1 MICRRAMKEK
11 GHIFMK
17 EKLIR
22 FMQGRYGV
30 DSFSKFL
37 LAAALFVVL
46 ISSFF
51 GQKQVGTVLY
61 TLGVAAFVYSYFRI
75 FSRNISK
82 RYAENQQFL
91 MKTAKV
97 RSFFAQQKSLMQQR
111 RTHHIYSCPGC
122 KQKIRIPRGKGKI
135 EIRCPKCGTTFVK
148 KS

>member
-1 MICRRAMKEK
+1 
-11 GHIFMK
+11 MK

-37 LAAALFVVL
+37 LVVALVMVL
-46 ISSFF
+46 SSSFF
-51 GQKQVGTVLY
+51 GEKQFGTVLY
-61 TLGVAAFVYSYFRI
+61 TLGLVVFVYSYFRI

-91 MKTAKV
+91 VKTSKI
-97 RSFFAQQKSLMQQR
+97 RSFFAQQKNLMQQR
-111 RTHHIYSCPGC
+111 KTHHIYSCPSC

-135 EIRCPKCGTTFVK
+135 EIRCPKCQTTFVK
-148 KS
+148 RS

>member
-1 MICRRAMKEK
+1 
-11 GHIFMK
+11 MK

-37 LAAALFVVL
+37 LVVALVMVL
-46 ISSFF
+46 SSSFF
-51 GQKQVGTVLY
+51 GEKQFCTVLY
-61 TLGVAAFVYSYFRI
+61 TLGLVVFVYSYFRI

-91 MKTAKV
+91 VKTSKI
-97 RSFFAQQKSLMQQR
+97 RSFFAQQKNLIQQR
-111 RTHHIYSCPGC
+111 KTHHIYSCPSC

-135 EIRCPKCGTTFVK
+135 EIRCPKCQTTFVK
-148 KS
+148 RS